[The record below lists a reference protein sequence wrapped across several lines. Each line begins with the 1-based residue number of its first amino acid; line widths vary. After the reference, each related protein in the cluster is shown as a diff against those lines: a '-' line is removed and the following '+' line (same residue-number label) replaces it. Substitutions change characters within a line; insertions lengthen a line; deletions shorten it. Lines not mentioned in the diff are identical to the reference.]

1 MNRARTQ
8 VAAVVFG
15 VVASL
20 AAPGCG
26 SAAPLDVA
34 PDVNLSLLQ
43 GKWYE
48 IARLPRSTQASCNG
62 TTAFYTLQSDGSLS
76 LVNQCNLGAST
87 GPLYTVSMRATVPS
101 AAVPAKLTLQVGA
114 FSGDY
119 WILEVGPSYDYAVVG
134 HPSRDYWWLLSRTPS
149 LDSATTEGALGRA
162 KNEGFDVS
170 QIEYTPQPPAG
181 ERNTMTT
188 PEGPIPASP
197 TMGCAVTRPSPGGN
211 DLGAW
216 SLLGLLV
223 AAVPIRR
230 RADLRRH

>member
-119 WILEVGPSYDYAVVG
+119 WILDVDPDYRWAMVGEPGRKYLWILGREPRLDEHVVG
-134 HPSRDYWWLLSRTPS
+134 RLLDRAKKEGYDLGGLIRTPQT
-149 LDSATTEGALGRA
+149 ATT
-162 KNEGFDVS
+162 
-170 QIEYTPQPPAG
+170 
-181 ERNTMTT
+181 
-188 PEGPIPASP
+188 
-197 TMGCAVTRPSPGGN
+197 
-211 DLGAW
+211 
-216 SLLGLLV
+216 
-223 AAVPIRR
+223 
-230 RADLRRH
+230 ADAR